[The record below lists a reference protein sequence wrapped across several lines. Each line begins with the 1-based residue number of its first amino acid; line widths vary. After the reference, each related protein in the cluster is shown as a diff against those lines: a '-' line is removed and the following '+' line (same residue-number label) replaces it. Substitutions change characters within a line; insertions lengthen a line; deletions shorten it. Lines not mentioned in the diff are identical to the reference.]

1 MRQEIFSNYVKIYN
15 RAIVMKYRIAA
26 VCPDN
31 IAEDVRQH
39 ETTEVFRRT
48 GNGRLQHG
56 CGVATAPGDTELFA
70 DSWEDGSRQFRA

>member
-39 ETTEVFRRT
+39 ETT
-48 GNGRLQHG
+48 
-56 CGVATAPGDTELFA
+56 
-70 DSWEDGSRQFRA
+70 